1 MLSVGPFKWAARCRA
16 VVVAGVAAGWL
27 LEACAGSSPS
37 TAAPTPVV
45 STQSA
50 PKVVSVAVSGSAPFT
65 GTTTQFSAT
74 ATSSDDTTQSVT
86 NAASWSSS
94 NSSVASVSASGA
106 VTGVAAGD
114 ADITATYQTISGK
127 ARVTVVRPAPGT
139 FTIRG
144 TLRDGTSG
152 GILPKVLVQATDST
166 GTTRSAVTDASG
178 AYVISGVSAGAITLT
193 VAILSYEPMTLT
205 ASVSADTR
213 VDLVLTRLVPTVA
226 SLAVDGTAPPVGAT
240 SQFTATA
247 AMSDGSSQRATT
259 LATWTTSNASVAT
272 VNSAGLV
279 RGVGPGDTAITA
291 SYLGASG
298 SRRISIGAQAP
309 TPSPA
314 PSPPPA
320 PSAPLNL
327 TGTWTGSGSDGL
339 GPETFTWVLTQSGSA
354 LSGSVSMRPP
364 SLTDGTCGSCHKV
377 KDGSISGSVTG
388 TAITLRMSFA
398 LGGSQP
404 TPTCLVIMDVSASG
418 VTSTFLSSSYNG
430 SDSCEPAVA
439 LGTITMTR
447 R

>member
-1 MLSVGPFKWAARCRA
+1 MTFVGQFKWAARRGA
-16 VVVAGVAAGWL
+16 VVFVGVAAGWL
-27 LEACAGSSPS
+27 LEACAGGSPS
-37 TAAPTPVV
+37 TAAPSPVV
-45 STQSA
+45 TTQSV
-50 PKVVSVAVSGSAPFT
+50 PRVVSVTVAGSAPLA
-65 GTTTQFSAT
+65 GATTQFSAT
-74 ATSSDDTTQSVT
+74 ATSSDNTTQSVT
-86 NAASWSSS
+86 NASSWSSS

-139 FTIRG
+139 FTISG

-152 GILPKVLVQATDST
+152 GILPKVLVQAADST

-178 AYVISGVSAGAITLT
+178 EYVISGVSPGPVTLT
-193 VAILSYEPMTLT
+193 VAITSYEPMTRT
-205 ASVSADTR
+205 ASVSADTS
-213 VDLVLTRLVPTVA
+213 VDLVLTRFVPTVA
-226 SLAVDGTAPPVGAT
+226 SLAVDGTAPLVGAT
-240 SQFTATA
+240 SQFRATA
-247 AMSDGSSQRATT
+247 AMSDGSSQNATN
-259 LATWTTSNASVAT
+259 LATWTTSSASVVT

-279 RGVGPGDTAITA
+279 RGVGAGDAEITA
-291 SYLGASG
+291 SYLGTSG
-298 SRRISIGAQAP
+298 RRGISIAAP
-309 TPSPA
+309 SPSPA
-314 PSPPPA
+314 PSPPVM
-320 PSAPLNL
+320 SL

-339 GPETFTWVLTQSGSA
+339 GPETFTWVLAQSGSA

-377 KDGSISGSVTG
+377 KDGSISGSVSG
-388 TAITLRMSFA
+388 TAVTLRMSFA

-418 VTSTFLSSSYNG
+418 VTSTSLSSSYNG

-439 LGTITMTR
+439 LGSITMTR